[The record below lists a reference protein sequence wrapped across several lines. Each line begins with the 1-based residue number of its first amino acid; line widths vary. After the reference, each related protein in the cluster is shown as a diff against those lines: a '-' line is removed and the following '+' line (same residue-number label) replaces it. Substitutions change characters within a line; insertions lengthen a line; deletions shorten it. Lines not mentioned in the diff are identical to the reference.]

1 MSKRDFYE
9 VLGVERNA
17 EDREIKKAYKRLAMK
32 FHPDR
37 NREDPQ
43 AEEKFKEVK
52 EAYEILKGLRPYYE
66 RHHKVEISDEALEAA
81 VKMSVRYI
89 NDRFLPDKAIDLI
102 DEAASKVQLSG
113 YQASSEIEDLS
124 REIQE
129 ILQEKERAIKTGY
142 LSLAKECQEK
152 QKKADKRNHTA
163 DRCPEHIQIPTDRKC
178 GFAYARASD
187 GRTRQRSQ
195 KSINRRNRNGRG
207 PNPGRI
213 ANNRQPSPTCR
224 HPHTHQ
230 SIPHYG
236 RNRIGRDTGTTA
248 SFALGRPS

>member
-1 MSKRDFYE
+1 MSKT
-9 VLGVERNA
+9 
-17 EDREIKKAYKRLAMK
+17 RENGRRTPP
-32 FHPDR
+32 HGTR
-37 NREDPQ
+37 PQ
-43 AEEKFKEVK
+43 EK
-52 EAYEILKGLRPYYE
+52 P
-66 RHHKVEISDEALEAA
+66 HHKPTPGRVTHRTISFTANHLSQPIRE
-81 VKMSVRYI
+81 
-89 NDRFLPDKAIDLI
+89 NLPT
-102 DEAASKVQLSG
+102 E
-113 YQASSEIEDLS
+113 S
-124 REIQE
+124 RNW
-129 ILQEKERAIKTGY
+129 R
-142 LSLAKECQEK
+142 K
-152 QKKADKRNHTA
+152 QKKADKRNRTA
-163 DRCPEHIQIPTDRKC
+163 DRCPEQIQISTDRKC

-187 GRTRQRSQ
+187 DRTRQRSQ